1 EPAVL
6 KEIIKLEKFLKNL
19 QDVHSP
25 QSIADL
31 ICEMNDVMNDRYCI
45 PDTRE
50 GVANLWFF
58 LEGNEILPQL
68 INSQNDEGL
77 IQAKLGTV
85 NTGKV
90 NLVTDE
96 IDKFISEKINSDM
109 LTIDLTKA
117 NSNLK
122 EISKERAENISNM
135 IYYDAIQYDIEISDR
150 NALEKIL
157 QKYLNQDNSIKQQ
170 IPTSNLNK
178 KFTDYFNDEDSDL
191 LIESERVREKVVKS
205 LINYTKNNSNY
216 SEKEI
221 IFQLKKVVP
230 SSYYQDDPELLDY
243 AAMSLNSIIENEIEW
258 SRVNYLIKEITPL
271 FSENIEQN
279 SDFQKNLIGD
289 LWGINSTI
297 IHLSALKYKN
307 LKNDNQNTQIHLKLQ
322 QTGMPIIYKDI
333 DNNIVSSQ
341 TFSLIFAIGLVLIL
355 LAIQFKSVIGGFIS
369 ILPIILTVL
378 FNFAIMWILK
388 IPLDAATVMIGSVA
402 VGIGIDYTIH
412 FNNRFH
418 LEIEKK
424 NSVENA
430 LETTLRT
437 TGKAIIINA
446 FSVMFGFLTLLLG
459 SIVPMQ
465 RFGWLIALTMV
476 ISATASITFL
486 PSLLLIT
493 HASFIGD
500 LKHIALRRAINIKA
514 NIKQKVNNF
523 KEKK

>member
-1 EPAVL
+1 
-6 KEIIKLEKFLKNL
+6 
-19 QDVHSP
+19 
-25 QSIADL
+25 
-31 ICEMNDVMNDRYCI
+31 
-45 PDTRE
+45 
-50 GVANLWFF
+50 
-58 LEGNEILPQL
+58 
-68 INSQNDEGL
+68 EGL

-170 IPTSNLNK
+170 IPTSNINK

-191 LIESERVREKVVKS
+191 LIESSSLRNKVVNS
-205 LINYTKNNSNY
+205 LLKYVEKNHDY
-216 SEKEI
+216 SEKGI
-221 IFQLKKVVP
+221 VSNLKKVVP
-230 SSYYQDDPELLDY
+230 YSYYEDDHEMLYY
-243 AAMSLNSIIENEIEW
+243 AAMSIVSIINNEIKW
-258 SRVNYLIKEITPL
+258 NNVNNLIKEIAPL
-271 FSENIEQN
+271 FSKDIQQN
-279 SDFQKNLIGD
+279 SDFHKNLIGD
-289 LWGINSTI
+289 IWEINDTQIFIS
-297 IHLSALKYKN
+297 SAKFKN
-307 LKNDNQNTQIHLKLQ
+307 INKDNQLSPISLNLQ
-322 QTGMPIIYKDI
+322 QTGMPIIYRDI
-333 DNNIVSSQ
+333 DSNIVSSQ
-341 TFSLIFAIGLVLIL
+341 TYSLLFAIGLVFIL
-355 LAIQFKSVIGGFIS
+355 LAIQFRSFIGGLIS

-378 FNFAIMWILK
+378 FNFAIMWIFK

-418 LEIEKK
+418 SEIGKK

-430 LETTLRT
+430 LETTLQT
-437 TGKAIIINA
+437 TGRAIIINA

-465 RFGWLIALTMV
+465 RFGWLIALTML
-476 ISATASITFL
+476 ISAAASITFL

-500 LKHIALRRAINIKA
+500 LKHMALRRAINIKA